1 MKKDGHNIPFEVF
14 LGFYGDKEPDIDLN
28 FAGEYQPQAHKY
40 TEELF
45 GEGYVFRAGTIG
57 KIAEKTAYGYVKKYF
72 DGKNISPI
80 EIDRLA
86 KAITDGKRTSGQ
98 HPGGVMIVPKSKSIF
113 DFTPIQYPADDPTS
127 GVITTHFDYNFIH
140 GKILK
145 LDILGHDGPTIIKM
159 LEDFTGLDSNKIRLD
174 DEKTLSIFNS
184 AEIFNMDEEIF
195 SCNTGTLG
203 IPEFGT
209 SFVISM
215 LMETKP
221 KNFADL
227 VRISGLSHGTDVWIS
242 NAQELVDSGRA
253 ELKDVIA
260 TREDIMVYLINA
272 GAENKMA
279 FDTMEKVRKG
289 KGLTE
294 EQEKIMNNLDLP
306 EWYIDSCKKIK
317 YMFPKAHAVAYV
329 MLSFR
334 IAYYKLNYPLAF
346 YATFFTIKLSDFNGE
361 NIIEGPSFLK
371 NRLKILKEVQNP
383 TAKDK
388 GEIRVSEVAL
398 EMYARGFEFLPAD
411 LYKSKA
417 SKFTIE
423 DGKVRMPLR
432 AIPGLGENCA
442 NSIEEEALKT
452 KFLSVEDFSK
462 RTRAGNSVITILQKN
477 GMLIDLDE
485 TNQIS
490 LFNF

>member
-1 MKKDGHNIPFEVF
+1 
-14 LGFYGDKEPDIDLN
+14 
-28 FAGEYQPQAHKY
+28 
-40 TEELF
+40 
-45 GEGYVFRAGTIG
+45 
-57 KIAEKTAYGYVKKYF
+57 
-72 DGKNISPI
+72 
-80 EIDRLA
+80 
-86 KAITDGKRTSGQ
+86 
-98 HPGGVMIVPKSKSIF
+98 MIVPKSKSIF

-398 EMYARGFEFLPAD
+398 EMYARGFEFLPVV
-411 LYKSKA
+411 LYK
-417 SKFTIE
+417 
-423 DGKVRMPLR
+423 
-432 AIPGLGENCA
+432 
-442 NSIEEEALKT
+442 
-452 KFLSVEDFSK
+452 
-462 RTRAGNSVITILQKN
+462 
-477 GMLIDLDE
+477 
-485 TNQIS
+485 
-490 LFNF
+490 